1 MRIPIFTSQNAPQQ
15 TKTGTELRSLVRMNG
30 SLLAEAE
37 LQKAKP
43 LEALLNGA
51 AQFANVRY
59 QASQEAQYNQ
69 AALAIEEGMTEAEY
83 ALSNSTD
90 IYNVLDGEN
99 KWNDYMTELR
109 DKTINSVDSRTMR
122 RKLSYAFEQNEITA
136 RFRLRAVVDDKI
148 LKAEQAAM
156 AARME
161 RLKNELIEGPGATVE
176 NYNSKLGILNNDQQ
190 KGVKGN
196 RFNPVK
202 VSEANAK
209 LRSDI
214 AFGYITNTYGND
226 PNTAMQLFKMLDLQD
241 EVKAGD
247 LTEEEA
253 MARTGI
259 NDPYALHVLYN
270 IDRDVATKLIQDNL
284 ALSLKFYDAEQKMQK
299 DQEDE
304 LNKMHTKAYNFV
316 ISVQDGDQV
325 TASTMQGLM
334 TPEAYNNLTDSDKTE
349 TISGVRAKTIL
360 RDYLNAQMWANPTQ
374 QDRMNDE
381 LDRSTEF
388 KFAPVGESSPARYSE
403 LYALAERGQLTIE
416 ELNTDTFRITA
427 EQHRALYMKVANE
440 SDEALNEGSK
450 LLKRSFRYNEQQ
462 AADGNDRLAQA
473 SKTAFEA
480 ADFEL
485 QSEHMRRMAAGNPM
499 TRTEIQEFALKQIEL
514 FGESYRAEL
523 QVEYEAD
530 IASIETNLPGLT
542 IDQRDPLGSMDRYF
556 NGLPATVQDQ
566 RRSVYAASKARL
578 RGKYSNQ
585 GLF

>member
-1 MRIPIFTSQNAPQQ
+1 MRIPIFTSKAVPQE
-15 TKTGTELRSLVRMNG
+15 TTPGSARRTTVRMNG
-30 SLLAEAE
+30 TLLAEAE
-37 LQKAKP
+37 LQKTQP
-43 LEALLNGA
+43 LQSLLKGA
-51 AQFANVRY
+51 AEFANMRY
-59 QASQEAQYNQ
+59 QAGQEAQYNQ

-83 ALSNSTD
+83 ALSNTSD
-90 IYNVLDGEN
+90 VYNVLDGEN
-99 KWNDYMTELR
+99 KWNNYMTELR

-122 RKLSYAFEQNEITA
+122 RKLSYAFEQNEIAT
-136 RFRLRAVVDDKI
+136 RFRLRAVIDDKI

-161 RLKNELIEGPGATVE
+161 KLKKDLIEGPGATVE
-176 NYNSKLGILNNDQQ
+176 NYNSKLSILSNDQD
-190 KGVKGN
+190 KGIAGG
-196 RFNPVK
+196 RYSIAG
-202 VSEANAK
+202 VSEANQK

-214 AFGYITNTYGND
+214 ASGYITNTYGND

-241 EVKAGD
+241 EVKAGTI
-247 LTEEEA
+247 TEEEA

-284 ALSLKFYDAEQKMQK
+284 ALSLKFYDAEQKMEKDQK
-299 DQEDE
+299 DQINE
-304 LNKMHTKAYNFV
+304 MHTKAYNFV
-316 ISVQDGDQV
+316 ISVQDTDEV
-325 TASTMQGLM
+325 SASTIRELM
-334 TPEAYNNLTDSDKTE
+334 TPEGYQNLPDAYKVDSMFGST
-349 TISGVRAKTIL
+349 AKIIL
-360 RDYLNAQMWANPTQ
+360 RDYLNAEMWANPTQ
-374 QDRMNDE
+374 QERMNDE
-381 LDRSTEF
+381 VDRATEL
-388 KFAPVGESSPARYSE
+388 KFAPAGEGSQARYSQ
-403 LYALAERGQLTIE
+403 LYALAERGQLTVE
-416 ELNTDTFRITA
+416 ELNTDTFRITG
-427 EQHRALYMKVANE
+427 EQHRALFMKISNE

-485 QSEHMRRMAAGNPM
+485 QSEHMRRMAAGDPM

-542 IDQRDPLGSMDRYF
+542 IDQNDPLGSMDRYF
-556 NGLPATVQDQ
+556 NGLSEAVQDQ